1 MQGTVEIQWGTSY
14 PIGGPDKLWNYGLL
28 KYAMH
33 TWNIL
38 EDCGNYKKL
47 TLQWMRIISCQ
58 GKKVLEE
65 WRASISNNYHA
76 SW

>member
-1 MQGTVEIQWGTSY
+1 MSGRGEGCQSWMEALAVGVVGM
-14 PIGGPDKLWNYGLL
+14 L
-28 KYAMH
+28 KYTMH

-38 EDCGNYKKL
+38 EDCENHKKL
-47 TLQWMRIISCQ
+47 TLQCMRIRSCQ

-65 WRASISNNYHA
+65 WRASMSNSYHA